1 MSIMQEQ
8 IRMELEK
15 NEIAADIWEDALS
28 QLYVG
33 MRYLDTAL
41 HILRRQPDSS
51 FPGFGTD
58 GESLFYRP
66 DTVLALYRAGSV
78 EVNRAC
84 LHVTIHCLFGH
95 LFRERDPQELL
106 WQLACDAAAEY
117 IIDHLHAGCVH
128 LPVRARRRE
137 FYLRLENFCAVPT
150 AEAVLR
156 FLEQKPYSERELLEL
171 GQEFYCDSHS
181 LWPKKRTPQTQRQK
195 NRWEDAR
202 EKMQTDMETF
212 SKESA
217 GGDKAMLEE
226 LRVEN
231 RPRYEYRKF
240 LKKFSVLREEL
251 HADPDSFDYIF
262 YNYGMQLYGNMPLIE
277 PQETREVHR
286 VEDFVIAVDTSMSC
300 KGELI
305 QLFLRETY
313 GVLSESESFFRK
325 VNVHIIQCDEK
336 IQEDVIITDGKEL
349 ERYMEHFTVK
359 GMGGTDFRPVF
370 SYVNTLIA
378 QGAFRNLR
386 GLIYFTDGYG
396 TFPAKRPLYET
407 AFIFMQEDYR
417 DVDVPPWAIKLILE
431 PEDIRR
437 QEERRI

>member
-66 DTVLALYRAGSV
+66 DTVLALYWAGSV

-171 GQEFYCDSHS
+171 AQEFYCDSHS

-305 QLFLRETY
+305 RLFLRETY

>member
-66 DTVLALYRAGSV
+66 DTVLALYRTGSV
-78 EVNRAC
+78 AVNRAC

-171 GQEFYCDSHS
+171 AQEFYCDSHS

-212 SKESA
+212 SKESV

-300 KGELI
+300 RGELI
-305 QLFLRETY
+305 RLFLRETY

>member
-171 GQEFYCDSHS
+171 AQEFYCDSHS

>member
-137 FYLRLENFCAVPT
+137 FYLRIENFCAVPT

-171 GQEFYCDSHS
+171 AQEFYCDSHS

-305 QLFLRETY
+305 RLFLRETY

>member
-1 MSIMQEQ
+1 
-8 IRMELEK
+8 
-15 NEIAADIWEDALS
+15 
-28 QLYVG
+28 

-171 GQEFYCDSHS
+171 AQEFYCDSHS

-305 QLFLRETY
+305 RLFLRETY

>member
-41 HILRRQPDSS
+41 HILRRQPDSL

-171 GQEFYCDSHS
+171 AQEFYCDSHS

-305 QLFLRETY
+305 RLFLRETY

>member
-171 GQEFYCDSHS
+171 AQEFYCDSHS

-212 SKESA
+212 SKESV

-286 VEDFVIAVDTSMSC
+286 VE
-300 KGELI
+300 L
-305 QLFLRETY
+305 
-313 GVLSESESFFRK
+313 
-325 VNVHIIQCDEK
+325 
-336 IQEDVIITDGKEL
+336 
-349 ERYMEHFTVK
+349 TV
-359 GMGGTDFRPVF
+359 P
-370 SYVNTLIA
+370 
-378 QGAFRNLR
+378 
-386 GLIYFTDGYG
+386 
-396 TFPAKRPLYET
+396 
-407 AFIFMQEDYR
+407 
-417 DVDVPPWAIKLILE
+417 
-431 PEDIRR
+431 
-437 QEERRI
+437 

>member
-171 GQEFYCDSHS
+171 AQEFYCDSHS

-305 QLFLRETY
+305 RLFLRETY

-336 IQEDVIITDGKEL
+336 IQEDVVITDGREL

>member
-137 FYLRLENFCAVPT
+137 FYLRIENFCAVPT

-171 GQEFYCDSHS
+171 AQEFYCDSHS

-305 QLFLRETY
+305 RLFLRETY

-336 IQEDVIITDGKEL
+336 IQEDVVITDGKEL